1 MNYIKSLHIEGVRKF
16 ASLDVEFNEHMNIL
30 VGENEAG
37 KSTVLDALKTVLN
50 QQYRNADKSVLRDL
64 FNSKMVT
71 TFYTDPSVKTL
82 PQICIEVELVL
93 DPKQKNASYFYGEV
107 YGQRKQKGE
116 KFGIRFECKYDEEL
130 GAGMEQ
136 SILEGKIPYEYYAL
150 TWTTFANRPYQ
161 MIKRPLNFLS
171 IDTTNSATASPFNYY
186 NRTLFTSR
194 YDEATR
200 AKAKNEFRAKLDD
213 ALEAANLPPISDNR
227 KFGVDSK
234 KVILESI
241 LSVYEDSIALENR
254 GSGMESLIKTQIAL
268 DRANGLDV
276 ILMEEPEN
284 HLGFTTLRKMLQ
296 EISNQ
301 QDNSQIIVAT
311 HNNMIASR
319 LNLNNVLW
327 ITEDNI
333 KSLTS
338 VDSGVAEFFVRADNN
353 AFLQLLLSKKVFL
366 VEGATE
372 FLLLPMFYQQITG
385 HTIEEDEVSVI
396 SCNGISYNRYL
407 EIAEATDK
415 RIAVVTDNDKKAYR
429 IAEATDFNQCHA
441 VQHIFMGATVD
452 EWTWE
457 ACLYKENQ
465 KILDEMVTVQEG
477 AEYKFHGEDYG
488 AVLGKMLNNKVDVA
502 YQMLTSNTI
511 FEVPQY
517 IKDAIEWLKS
527 NPGGGWCRENL
538 SHLPQDRPQQE
549 KSYTG
554 FYP

>member
-1 MNYIKSLHIEGVRKF
+1 MNYIKSLHIKGFKKF
-16 ASLDVEFNEHMNIL
+16 FSLDVQFNEHMNIL

-37 KSTVLDALKTVLN
+37 KSTILDALKIVMN

-64 FNSKMVT
+64 FNTRMIAA
-71 TFYTDPSVKTL
+71 FQAEPSAKTL
-82 PQICIEVELVL
+82 PYIYIEVELAL
-93 DPKQKNASYFYGEV
+93 DPQQKNASYFYGEV
-107 YGQRKQKGE
+107 YGQKKQQVE
-116 KFGIRFECKYDEEL
+116 KFGICFECKYDEEL
-130 GAGMEQ
+130 GAGMEKF
-136 SILEGKIPYEYYAL
+136 ILEGKIPYEYYAL

-171 IDTTNSATASPFNYY
+171 IDTTNSPAAPSFNYY

-200 AKAKNEFRAKLDD
+200 AKAKNEFRAKLED

-234 KVILESI
+234 KVILENI

-284 HLGFTTLRKMLQ
+284 HLSFTTLRKMLQ
-296 EISNQ
+296 EISNK

-327 ITEDNI
+327 ITGDEV
-333 KSLTS
+333 KSLS
-338 VDSGVAEFFVRADNN
+338 VVKEGVAEFFVRADDN
-353 AFLQLLLSKKVFL
+353 AFLQLLLSQKVFL

-385 HTIEEDEVSVI
+385 HTIEEDGISVI
-396 SCNGISYNRYL
+396 SGNGISYKRYL
-407 EIAEATDK
+407 EIAKATEK
-415 RIAVVTDNDKKAYR
+415 RIAVVTDNDEKAHR
-429 IAEATDFNQCHA
+429 IAEADIFNQSNTL
-441 VQHIFMGATVD
+441 QHIFMGKTVD

-457 ACLYKENQ
+457 ACIYKEN
-465 KILDEMVTVQEG
+465 KAVLDGMITVQAG
-477 AEYKFHGEDYG
+477 AEYKFHGKDYG
-488 AVLGKMLNNKVDVA
+488 VVLGKMLNHKVDVA
-502 YQMLTSNTI
+502 YQMLISDTI
-511 FEVPQY
+511 FV
-517 IKDAIEWLKS
+517 AI
-527 NPGGGWCRENL
+527 
-538 SHLPQDRPQQE
+538 
-549 KSYTG
+549 
-554 FYP
+554 